1 MLFSTKQ
8 IIIILFQTQNAQ
20 YQLLIANFYIR
31 NLSTQCSSILFSL
44 SKFAI
49 QKNIYL
55 FLSKYTILKFS
66 IDNSL
71 RDVPIREKLQRQIYI
86 VNNLKINILIE
97 SNILDSQKMHLDYK
111 YKQLV
116 IENCKEIAVSITITF
131 VKNKINKIVKTFTAL
146 TILLKSSTMVPVRLR
161 NNTQLLSDRDFMF
174 VFYQQIFNRFGFDD
188 EIHFYVINV
197 NFSIIQINN
206 ILDQSIKIDKN
217 SCLESL
223 QKYKKK
229 SYYIA
234 ISKYFYLAV
243 DSSIFLEL
251 QIKKAFK
258 LDITVLTAFASIL
271 FDSILSKNI
280 SLIATKVLLLLSINI
295 FFAMRAK
302 SILIDSISNIIEI
315 LSTFQSSIENI
326 NVDNVIFYNTTK
338 AVRKQFI
345 AIAKVFSLLQQ
356 NTKRTINLSKQKQI
370 SIILKSKIKIDATK
384 VYLLDSADKEFLDQ
398 KFNKLYNQERM
409 QFITQSTE
417 FDWSIFVI

>member
-1 MLFSTKQ
+1 
-8 IIIILFQTQNAQ
+8 
-20 YQLLIANFYIR
+20 
-31 NLSTQCSSILFSL
+31 
-44 SKFAI
+44 
-49 QKNIYL
+49 
-55 FLSKYTILKFS
+55 
-66 IDNSL
+66 
-71 RDVPIREKLQRQIYI
+71 
-86 VNNLKINILIE
+86 
-97 SNILDSQKMHLDYK
+97 MHLDYK

-251 QIKKAFK
+251 
-258 LDITVLTAFASIL
+258 
-271 FDSILSKNI
+271 
-280 SLIATKVLLLLSINI
+280 
-295 FFAMRAK
+295 
-302 SILIDSISNIIEI
+302 
-315 LSTFQSSIENI
+315 
-326 NVDNVIFYNTTK
+326 
-338 AVRKQFI
+338 
-345 AIAKVFSLLQQ
+345 
-356 NTKRTINLSKQKQI
+356 
-370 SIILKSKIKIDATK
+370 
-384 VYLLDSADKEFLDQ
+384 
-398 KFNKLYNQERM
+398 
-409 QFITQSTE
+409 
-417 FDWSIFVI
+417 